1 MKLLPSGLR
10 LSASDLANHL
20 GCRHLTLLDRGVAE
34 GRVEKSKWRDPA
46 LQVMAERGLEH
57 ERQYLEHLKE
67 QKLEVVQLPEE
78 GSEPDLL
85 AKTLEAMRSGPDVIA
100 QATLGRGRWIGRADV
115 LRRVSTASR
124 LGSYSYEPVDTK
136 LARETR
142 GSAIL
147 QLCLYADLLDEAQG
161 LRPEW
166 MHVVPPGRGFV
177 PHTFR
182 VHDFLAYYRFVKD
195 RLESALEEPFPEL
208 PLPVPEPVEKCDICA
223 FWKRCDKERHDADH
237 LALVAG
243 ITRLQRRELADRN
256 IDTLEGLANVA
267 LPLPWK
273 PRRGSAESLTRSRE
287 QARVQLTG
295 RREGGPYKEHL
306 EVEPGRGFA
315 LLPEPSPGDIFFD
328 IEGDPFVAD
337 DGLEYL
343 FGYSSSE
350 GEYTAR
356 WALDREAEKEMFET
370 FIDTVMDGLARH
382 PDLHVYH
389 YAPYEPSALKRLM
402 GRHGTRAEEL
412 DRLLRDKVFVDL
424 YSVVRQ
430 SLRASVE
437 KYSIKDL
444 EEFFRFVRAIP
455 LEEAG
460 VARRVVEFAL
470 ELRRAGEIDAKS
482 RASVEAYNK
491 DDCLSAR
498 ALRDWLERERAG
510 LIAAGARIE
519 RPSPASGQSTDE
531 KKLEREDTR
540 ALREKLLAGVPAD
553 AQDRSAEQQAR
564 WLLANVLEFH
574 WREEKCKWWE
584 YYRLRELS
592 DEELKDE
599 RAGLAGLEFVET
611 VPVVSKRKGMTPIH
625 RYRFPLQD
633 TDIRGGEDVHSPNRG
648 AAEGVKIGSIVDI
661 DFETRTVDVKKTKAT
676 ASSHPTALFAHK

>member
-34 GRVEKSKWRDPA
+34 GRIEKSKWRDPA
-46 LQVMAERGLEH
+46 LHVMAERGLEH
-57 ERQYLEHLKE
+57 ERQYLKHLRE
-67 QKLEVVQLPEE
+67 QKLEVVQLPDE

-100 QATLGRGRWIGRADV
+100 QATLGRGRWLGRADV
-115 LRRVSTASR
+115 LRRVSIPSR
-124 LGSYSYEPVDTK
+124 LGPYSYEPVDTK

-182 VHDFLAYYRFVKD
+182 VHDFLAYYRFVKA
-195 RLESALEEPFPEL
+195 RLESALEQPFPEL
-208 PLPVPEPVEKCDICA
+208 PLPVPEPVGKCDICG

-243 ITRLQRRELADRN
+243 ITRLQRRELADRD
-256 IDTLEGLANVA
+256 IGTLEGLADVA

-273 PRRGSAESLTRSRE
+273 PRRGSAEALTRSRE
-287 QARVQLTG
+287 QARIQLTG
-295 RREGGPYKEHL
+295 RREGRPYKEHL

-315 LLPEPSPGDIFFD
+315 LLPAPSPGDIFFD

-343 FGYSSSE
+343 FGYSSGE
-350 GEYTAR
+350 GEYRAR
-356 WALDREAEKEMFET
+356 WALDREAEKEMFEA
-370 FIDTVMDGLARH
+370 FIDTVMGGLARR
-382 PDLHVYH
+382 PDMHVYH

-402 GRHGTRAEEL
+402 GRHATREEEV
-412 DRLLRDKVFVDL
+412 DRLLRGKVFVDL

-444 EEFFRFVRAIP
+444 EKFFRFARAIP

-470 ELRRAGEIDAKS
+470 ELRRAGEIDVKS

-498 ALRDWLERERAG
+498 ALRDWLE
-510 LIAAGARIE
+510 
-519 RPSPASGQSTDE
+519 
-531 KKLEREDTR
+531 
-540 ALREKLLAGVPAD
+540 
-553 AQDRSAEQQAR
+553 
-564 WLLANVLEFH
+564 
-574 WREEKCKWWE
+574 
-584 YYRLRELS
+584 
-592 DEELKDE
+592 
-599 RAGLAGLEFVET
+599 
-611 VPVVSKRKGMTPIH
+611 
-625 RYRFPLQD
+625 
-633 TDIRGGEDVHSPNRG
+633 
-648 AAEGVKIGSIVDI
+648 
-661 DFETRTVDVKKTKAT
+661 
-676 ASSHPTALFAHK
+676 